1 MMHFAWCFFRSSRW
15 CLYQDTCFWFCAPIL
30 TPTAVPAVSTVSRIH
45 CEGRTPLPLTS
56 ITPGRR
62 QRELSEQYRASRRD
76 RQCDVIRE
84 LLHPLQGLHI
94 LQRDTAA
101 RQEAYS
107 LSWRTA
113 SCCILQQEVYLLLI
127 GRTAWLSFCLYGHRK
142 KRGVCVCVCFVV
154 FLKML

>member
-1 MMHFAWCFFRSSRW
+1 MTQFAWCFFSSSRR
-15 CLYQDTCFWFCAPIL
+15 CLYQDTCFWFCAPLL

-45 CEGRTPLPLTS
+45 CERRTPLPLTS
-56 ITPGRR
+56 LTPGRR

-94 LQRDTAA
+94 SQRDRAA
-101 RQEAYS
+101 RQEACS

-113 SCCILQQEVYLLLI
+113 PWCILQQKVYLVLI
-127 GRTAWLSFCLYGHRK
+127 GRNAWLSFCLYGHRK
-142 KRGVCVCVCFVV
+142 KWRVCVLWFYLRCY
-154 FLKML
+154 K